1 MFYRLGADLIVI
13 VHLAFVLFVLLGG
26 VLVLKWP
33 RLVWLHLPAV
43 VWGAFVEFSGWVCP
57 LTPLENWLLMQAGE
71 ATYTGDF
78 IVRYLSAIL
87 YPDALTRELQVVFG
101 TAVIV
106 VNLMVY
112 RWLWR
117 TNRL

>member
-1 MFYRLGADLIVI
+1 MLYRLSADLIVI

-43 VWGAFVEFSGWVCP
+43 VWGAFVEFSGWICP
-57 LTPLENWLLMQAGE
+57 LTPLENWLRTQAGE

-78 IVRYLSAIL
+78 IVQYLAGIL
-87 YPDALTRELQVVFG
+87 YPAALTRAVQVVFG

-106 VNLMVY
+106 VNLTAY

-117 TNRL
+117 AKRR